1 MDWSLI
7 DDSKFEELACA
18 YAKDNYSMYK
28 WIPTGKSWD
37 GNTDAEFRDKI
48 DGINHYYKGW
58 CEAKYTCK
66 PDSSIPKSH
75 MDSTLVSG
83 ILDGEVVFILFVTNG
98 RIANSFVQRATAILR
113 PHKIE
118 IKFVDGF
125 VLTGWLKE
133 NPDIQ
138 SSFFGVS
145 NANEPKYFCK
155 IEIADCCV
163 LNAALSSPALIS
175 GIKKLHVQTEYF
187 LYLNIL
193 STERTSYSLETLTDT
208 IKLLPNSIYE
218 DIAMPGYN
226 SVLVKFIAKHPCK
239 KNIPIRIQTETNETI
254 FDDVLSLTIDECEHV
269 RVVYEEQQQYIQE
282 MYNTLTEDIYRNAII
297 GIAGYEGSGKTYLL
311 NQLLQSLMKE
321 DTEILQL
328 AFSDKESENAS
339 SLCKLILFI
348 NFGFLYDLSEQA
360 FKTLIKS
367 QSGLLFELL
376 LQLREGTSD
385 QITALNIID
394 TVSNTMKEKNL
405 ALFPNHS
412 PMFRRNLSYIVL
424 DDFQKI
430 TKRHKS
436 LCQYIFTEFTSRD
449 YSQIIIVAY
458 RPKEFQSSGMENML
472 QKLCSRRWELSGI
485 SNSDVYNSLKLCFNQ
500 DIAKLSQ
507 LFAPPISVLH
517 LELLLKKLKHMNIL
531 HMARERRAVIYSKAY
546 QETNVNDINL
556 AKNKIL
562 HCQYKDILYVVYK
575 IESGVP
581 VQLLQEFFSSKF
593 DRVCHLFSADTLFK
607 EENSLLKPYHDIYLN
622 AFKGITFSS
631 KYMDTLNGFLQFCI
645 QENINSPILKSN
657 ILAILID
664 PGNKLHTHYRPQAKE
679 ICQDYYAKS
688 QYIAAQSLA
697 IALLPDIDRTPQTA
711 YHYDDLELLYIY
723 AQSVKYAKTHAG
735 SSKYLKKIC
744 SIAAIMSLK
753 PNEMG
758 VVHEAHSE
766 LITNEL
772 YSLDFKS
779 VEEELSYAKKHLNHV
794 TLESPWHTV
803 NAYLNFANRAMLYE
817 FFTDRTN
824 LQVAYENAV
833 NESRRLERA
842 DYEAYAKMDYA
853 KIIFHEEPIR
863 AISLLEEALPVFEK
877 YPECE
882 KRRIDCLFEIFF
894 IQYIIKQ
901 DTHEKLY
908 NLQSLAHSNSFAHV
922 YARITITLL
931 TTELIEG
938 GSPEEIELRLN
949 KLIVEYSDI
958 QNTNRLSFFVNQL
971 FAAIGHRQGEAQ
983 KKRKYLEHQLNLK
996 EAFPNSYVSVVDHN
1010 LNTKESAP
1018 FAWTTGEHLHEA
1030 AAYLLDPRIW

>member
-18 YAKDNYSMYK
+18 YAKDNYSQYN

-58 CEAKYTCK
+58 CEAKYTSK

-98 RIANSFVQRATAILR
+98 RIASSFVQRATAILR
-113 PHKIE
+113 PHKID

-125 VLTGWLKE
+125 VLTGWLKA

-138 SSFFGVS
+138 RLFFGVPGS
-145 NANEPKYFCK
+145 NELEYLCK
-155 IEIADCCV
+155 IEITDCCV
-163 LNAALSSPALIS
+163 LNATLSSPALIS
-175 GIKKLHVQTEYF
+175 GVKKLHVQTEYF

-193 STERTSYSLETLTDT
+193 STERTNYSLEALTDT

-239 KNIPIRIQTETNETI
+239 GTVPLRIQSDASETI
-254 FDDVLSLTIDECEHV
+254 FDDVLSLAIDESEYV
-269 RVVYEEQQQYIQE
+269 RVVYEEQQRFIQE
-282 MYNTLTEDIYRNAII
+282 MYSTLTVDIYKNAII
-297 GIAGYEGSGKTYLL
+297 GIAGYGGSGKTYLL
-311 NQLLQSLMKE
+311 NQLLQSLME
-321 DTEILQL
+321 DDTEILQL
-328 AFSDKESENAS
+328 AFSNKESENAS

-360 FKTLIKS
+360 FKTLIKN
-367 QSGLLFELL
+367 QSGLLFELF

-394 TVSNTMKEKNL
+394 TVSNTMKEKNM

-424 DDFQKI
+424 DDFQKV

-436 LCQYIFTEFTSRD
+436 LCQYIFTEFTSRN
-449 YSQIIIVAY
+449 YSQIMIVAY
-458 RPKEFQSSGMENML
+458 RPNEFHSSGMENML

-485 SNSDVYNSLKLCFNQ
+485 SNSDVYNSLRFCFNQ

-507 LFAPPISVLH
+507 LFALPISVLH
-517 LELLLKKLKHMNIL
+517 LELLLKKLAHVNIL
-531 HMARERRAVIYSKAY
+531 HAPRERRAVIYSKAY
-546 QETNVNDINL
+546 QETNVNDTDL

-581 VQLLQEFFSSKF
+581 AQLLQEFFSSKF
-593 DRVCHLFSADTLFK
+593 DRVCHLFSIDNLFK

-622 AFKGITFSS
+622 AFREITFSL
-631 KYMDTLNGFLQFCI
+631 KYMDTLNSFLQFCI
-645 QENINSPILKSN
+645 KENINSPILKSN

-664 PGNKLHTHYRPQAKE
+664 PSNKLHTHYRPQAKE
-679 ICQDYYAKS
+679 ICQGYYAKS
-688 QYIAAQSLA
+688 QYIAAQNLA

-711 YHYDDLELLYIY
+711 YQYDDLELLYIY
-723 AQSVKYAKTHAG
+723 AQSIKYAKTHAG

-744 SIAAIMSLK
+744 SIATIMSLS
-753 PNEMG
+753 PSEMG

-772 YSLDFKS
+772 YALDFVS
-779 VEEELSYAKKHLNHV
+779 VEEELSYAKKHLNHI
-794 TLESPWHTV
+794 TNESPWHTV
-803 NAYLNFANRAMLYE
+803 NAYLNFINRAMLYK
-817 FFTDRTN
+817 FFMGCPN
-824 LQVAYENAV
+824 LQDAYQNAI
-833 NESRRLERA
+833 NESNRLERS

-853 KIIFHEEPIR
+853 KIIFYEEPTR
-863 AISLLEEALPVFEK
+863 AIIMLKEALSVFEK
-877 YPECE
+877 YPKCE
-882 KRRIDCLFEIFF
+882 KRRIDCLFEISF
-894 IQYIIKQ
+894 IQYLIREG
-901 DTHEKLY
+901 TYEELY
-908 NLQSLAHSNSFAHV
+908 SLQSLARSNSFAHV
-922 YARITITLL
+922 HARITITLL
-931 TTELIEG
+931 TTELVEG

-958 QNTNRLSFFVNQL
+958 QNRNRLNFFVNQL
-971 FAAIGHRQGEAQ
+971 LAAIGHKQGEIQ
-983 KKRKYLEHQLNLK
+983 KKQKYLEHQLKLK
-996 EAFPNSYVSVVDHN
+996 ETFPDSYVSVVDHN
-1010 LNTKESAP
+1010 LCINKSAP
-1018 FAWTTGEHLHEA
+1018 FAWAIDGIPQKTET
-1030 AAYLLDPRIW
+1030 YLLDPRIW

>member
-18 YAKDNYSMYK
+18 YAKDNYSLYK

-58 CEAKYTCK
+58 CEAKYTSN

-98 RIANSFVQRATAILR
+98 RITNSFVQRATAILR

-125 VLTGWLKE
+125 VLTGWLKA

-138 SSFFGVS
+138 SLFFGAPSV
-145 NANEPKYFCK
+145 NEFEYFCK
-155 IEIADCCV
+155 MEIADCCV

-175 GIKKLHVQTEYF
+175 GVKKLHVQTEYF

-193 STERTSYSLETLTDT
+193 STERTSYYLELLTDT
-208 IKLLPNSIYE
+208 IKLLPNSVYE
-218 DIAMPGYN
+218 DVAMPGYN
-226 SVLVKFIAKHPCK
+226 SVLVKFIAKHPYK
-239 KNIPIRIQTETNETI
+239 GTVSIRVQTEASEFI
-254 FDDVLSLTIDECEHV
+254 FDDALSLSIDECEYV
-269 RVVYEEQQQYIQE
+269 RVVYEEQQRYIQE
-282 MYNTLTEDIYRNAII
+282 MYSTLTVNIYKNAII

-311 NQLLQSLMKE
+311 NQLLQSLMGE

-360 FKTLIKS
+360 FKTLIKD
-367 QSGLLFELL
+367 QSGLLFEMF
-376 LQLREGTSD
+376 LQLREGTSN

-394 TVSNTMKEKNL
+394 TVSNAMEEKNM

-412 PMFRRNLSYIVL
+412 PMFRHNISYIVL
-424 DDFQKI
+424 DDFQKV

-436 LCQYIFTEFTSRD
+436 LCQYIFTEFTSRN
-449 YSQIIIVAY
+449 YSQIMIVAY
-458 RPKEFQSSGMENML
+458 RSKEFHSSGMEGML
-472 QKLCSRRWELSGI
+472 QRLCSRRWELSGI
-485 SNSDVYNSLKLCFNQ
+485 SNSDVYNSLKICFNQ
-500 DIAKLSQ
+500 NIAKLAQ

-517 LELLLKKLKHMNIL
+517 LELLLKKLKHVNIL
-531 HMARERRAVIYSKAY
+531 HAARERRAVIYSKAY
-546 QETNVNDINL
+546 QETNVNDTAL

-581 VQLLQEFFSSKF
+581 AQLLQEFFSSKF
-593 DRVCHLFSADTLFK
+593 DRVCHLFSTDTLFK
-607 EENSLLKPYHDIYLN
+607 EENTLLKPYHDIYLN
-622 AFKGITFSS
+622 AFKGTTFSS
-631 KYMDTLNGFLQFCI
+631 KYMDTLNSFLQFCI
-645 QENINSPILKSN
+645 KENINSPILKSN

-664 PGNKLHTHYRPQAKE
+664 PSNKLHTHYRPQAKE

-688 QYIAAQSLA
+688 QYIAAQNLA
-697 IALLPDIDRTPQTA
+697 IALLPDIDHTPQTA

-723 AQSVKYAKTHAG
+723 AQSIKYAKTHAG

-744 SIAAIMSLK
+744 SIAAIMSLS
-753 PNEMG
+753 PHEMG

-772 YSLDFKS
+772 YSLDFAS
-779 VEEELSYAKKHLNHV
+779 VEKELSYAKEHLNHV
-794 TLESPWHTV
+794 TKESPWHTV
-803 NAYLNFANRAMLYE
+803 NAYLNFINRTMLYK
-817 FFTDRTN
+817 FFADRPN
-824 LQVAYENAV
+824 LQEAYQNAV
-833 NESRRLERA
+833 NESNRLERD

-853 KIIFHEEPIR
+853 KIIFYEEPIR
-863 AISLLEEALPVFEK
+863 AISMLEEALPVFEK
-877 YPECE
+877 HPKCE
-882 KRRIDCLFEIFF
+882 KRRIDCLFEISF
-894 IQYIIKQ
+894 IQYLIKKG
-901 DTHEKLY
+901 TYEELY
-908 NLQSLAHSNSFAHV
+908 NLQSLAQSNSFAHV
-922 YARITITLL
+922 HARITISLL
-931 TTELIEG
+931 TTELVEG
-938 GSPEEIELRLN
+938 GSPEEIEFRLN

-958 QNTNRLSFFVNQL
+958 QNTNRLNFFVNQL
-971 FAAIGHRQGEAQ
+971 LAAIGHKQGDSQ
-983 KKRKYLEHQLNLK
+983 KKRKYLDHQLKLK
-996 EAFPNSYVSVVDHN
+996 ETFPYSYISIVEHN
-1010 LNTKESAP
+1010 LCTKESTP
-1018 FAWTTGEHLHEA
+1018 FAWA
-1030 AAYLLDPRIW
+1030 AGGLIQKAETYLLDPRIW